1 VTDRPKPF
9 EPVHLSAGRLYL
21 RPLQASDEPAVA
33 VAMRDPDILRW
44 NTGAAIVRAPE
55 ATRATLWLRVREE
68 GWATR
73 RAANFGVVDS
83 TTGELL
89 GMVGIR
95 DIHYLPQQAIA
106 SYWTMPEARGQG
118 VAPQSLEVVS
128 RWAFSSLNSG
138 GLGLRRIWLDHAVVN
153 PGSCRVAEK
162 AGYRFEGLMR
172 ESFLAYN
179 GERLDSHLHARLSSD
194 G

>member
-1 VTDRPKPF
+1 MTDRLKPF

-33 VAMRDPDILRW
+33 VAMRDPEILRW
-44 NTGAAIVRAPE
+44 NTGTTIVRAPE
-55 ATRATLWLRVREE
+55 VARAAMWLRVREE

-73 RAANFGVVDS
+73 RAANFGVVDA
-83 TTGELL
+83 TTGALL

-95 DIHYLPQQAIA
+95 DINYLPQQAIA
-106 SYWTMPEARGQG
+106 SYWTMPEARGRG
-118 VAPQSLEVVS
+118 VAPQSLDVVS
-128 RWAFSSLNSG
+128 RWAFGSPDTG

-162 AGYRFEGLMR
+162 AGYRFEGVMR
-172 ESFLAYN
+172 ESFLTYE
-179 GERLDSHLHARLSSD
+179 GERLDSHLHARLSTDS
-194 G
+194 